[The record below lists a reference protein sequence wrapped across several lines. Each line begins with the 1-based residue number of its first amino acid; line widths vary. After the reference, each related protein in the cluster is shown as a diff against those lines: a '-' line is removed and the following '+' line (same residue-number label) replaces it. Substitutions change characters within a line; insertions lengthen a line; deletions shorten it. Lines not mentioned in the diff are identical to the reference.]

1 MKNFLHSI
9 YLIICLSI
17 GFSCQNRTDNTD
29 LQISDE
35 LSFILL
41 TEGDSMFLVSAEKD
55 RLVKEKQTSRDASA
69 SIYLSE
75 DQKLLFSMNRTEG
88 QINIMDISRFN
99 RWLPKPLERPLPTH
113 WTGQDNHSL
122 VFNDGDGSVIYVKS
136 IPSTTEGFTVG
147 IYQVPGGVAHH
158 GAALYLHGDAI
169 AMTFKNEDEEGALPK
184 KVALVEI
191 SSQEV
196 MMTTEDLTLGG
207 IHGAHSN
214 GIFALFGSPDGVLWV
229 KEDQSYGLIPNP
241 QPLENS
247 SGNWIGTIE
256 GAGNTFVGSSRNHGL
271 FKIDPENQQIDL
283 LYSSDQIADFQISP
297 DGTYTV
303 LMLKDNQLIV
313 LDNLTLKVLAKSP
326 IPNQPKTPKGF
337 KMAIH
342 DNFLFVAALGYNQ
355 IQVLNISTLNTLK
368 QLNSEVAISDF
379 KVL

>member
-1 MKNFLHSI
+1 MKHIPLVPFTFISLLFL
-9 YLIICLSI
+9 
-17 GFSCQNRTDNTD
+17 FSCGPKASETDFAVPDN
-29 LQISDE
+29 IG
-35 LSFILL
+35 LL
-41 TEGDSMFLVSAEKD
+41 IFPEKD
-55 RLVKEKQTSRDASA
+55 SIFWVSVQDDQLLVDQSTFRETTAGF
-69 SIYLSE
+69 YLSE
-75 DQKLLFSMNRTEG
+75 DASLLFSMERTDG
-88 QINIMDISRFN
+88 KINVMDLSRFGK
-99 RWLPKPLERPLPTH
+99 WLPKAIERPQPTH
-113 WTGQDNHSL
+113 WTGVENHSL
-122 VFNDGDGSVIYVKS
+122 IFNDGDGSVVYVKS
-136 IPSTTEGFTVG
+136 DPSSTEGFSMGT
-147 IYQVPGGVAHH
+147 IQLPGSSAHH
-158 GAALYLHGDAI
+158 GAALYLNGDAV
-169 AMTFKNEDEEGALPK
+169 AMTIKSEGEEGALPK
-184 KVALVEI
+184 NVALVEI
-191 SSQEV
+191 KSQEILI
-196 MMTTEDLTLGG
+196 TTEDLTLGG

-214 GIFALFGSPDGVLWV
+214 GVYALFGSSSGVLWM
-229 KEDQSYGLIPNP
+229 KEDKSYGLIPNP

-283 LYSSDQIADFQISP
+283 LYSSDQITDFQISP

-326 IPNQPKTPKGF
+326 FPNQPEIPKGF

-379 KVL
+379 KVF